1 MRSVLASHIR
11 RNEDDE
17 DAEGSRSIAGTEN
30 ATPSVFEGPRPQ
42 AHLTASL
49 RKEEENN
56 TAKRG
61 NDKALQVHLT
71 ASLRREEKRREKQH
85 CQTWM
90 KRLGNP
96 GTCNSIV
103 EEGGTVI
110 MMMIKENYAVNDDDE
125 DDDGDK
131 RR

>member
-1 MRSVLASHIR
+1 MERLGNPGTCNSIV
-11 RNEDDE
+11 E
-17 DAEGSRSIAGTEN
+17 EGG
-30 ATPSVFEGPRPQ
+30 EG
-42 AHLTASL
+42 
-49 RKEEENN
+49 
-56 TAKRG
+56 G
-61 NDKALQVHLT
+61 
-71 ASLRREEKRREKQH
+71 KQNR
-85 CQTWM
+85 QTWM

-125 DDDGDK
+125 ADDGDK